1 MLTPEEAL
9 EFTGHA
15 VGGVC
20 PFALKTDVKVYL
32 DESMKR
38 FETVFPAAGSSNSS
52 IELTCDELNR
62 YSNCEKWLDVCKTY
76 PDIDNLILLRD
87 IFNTTIDDLVLRED
101 KVDDNKIEVNYSNT
115 DEINY
120 CKENNTK
127 KDDLS
132 VDLMID
138 CTIIGMILGTITGN
152 YMWSMAG
159 FIGLGLGFIIEPIGK
174 YLKSSV
180 KK

>member
-1 MLTPEEAL
+1 MNLGEN
-9 EFTGHA
+9 
-15 VGGVC
+15 
-20 PFALKTDVKVYL
+20 LKKLRKEYNLSQEQLAEKLNISRQAISKWESGKAYL
-32 DESMKR
+32 
-38 FETVFPAAGSSNSS
+38 
-52 IELTCDELNR
+52 
-62 YSNCEKWLDVCKTY
+62 
-76 PDIDNLILLRD
+76 DIDNLILLRD

-101 KVDDNKIEVNYSNT
+101 KVYDNKIEVKYSNT

-120 CKENNTK
+120 CKENTTE
-127 KDDLS
+127 KDYLS
-132 VDLMID
+132 VDLMIG

>member
-1 MLTPEEAL
+1 MNLGEN
-9 EFTGHA
+9 
-15 VGGVC
+15 
-20 PFALKTDVKVYL
+20 LKKLRKEYNL
-32 DESMKR
+32 SQEQLAEKLNISRQAISKWESGK
-38 FETVFPAAGSSNSS
+38 A
-52 IELTCDELNR
+52 
-62 YSNCEKWLDVCKTY
+62 Y

-101 KVDDNKIEVNYSNT
+101 KVYDNKIEVNYSNT

-120 CKENNTK
+120 CKENNTE

-132 VDLMID
+132 VDLMIG

-180 KK
+180 KR

>member
-1 MLTPEEAL
+1 MNLGEN
-9 EFTGHA
+9 
-15 VGGVC
+15 
-20 PFALKTDVKVYL
+20 LKKLRKEYNL
-32 DESMKR
+32 SQEQLAEKLNISRQAISKWESGK
-38 FETVFPAAGSSNSS
+38 A
-52 IELTCDELNR
+52 
-62 YSNCEKWLDVCKTY
+62 Y

-101 KVDDNKIEVNYSNT
+101 KVYDNKIEVNYSNT

>member
-1 MLTPEEAL
+1 MNLVEN
-9 EFTGHA
+9 
-15 VGGVC
+15 
-20 PFALKTDVKVYL
+20 LKKLRKENNLSQEQLADKL
-32 DESMKR
+32 NISRQAISKWESGK
-38 FETVFPAAGSSNSS
+38 A
-52 IELTCDELNR
+52 
-62 YSNCEKWLDVCKTY
+62 Y
-76 PDIDNLILLRD
+76 PDIDNLILLRN

-120 CKENNTK
+120 CKGNNAE

-132 VDLMID
+132 VDLMIG
-138 CTIIGMILGTITGN
+138 CTIIGMILCTITGN

-159 FIGLGLGFIIEPIGK
+159 FIGLGFGFIIEPICK